1 MVSSNLNPVVS
12 LCSCPAAHHRFWGP
26 WQTKLNI
33 FLFVCLFFKTNETK
47 LSSLPENM
55 QGHQDLKQR
64 AGNSLGGH
72 AVEAQNLKKCE
83 QLKAWSAKPTLGAL
97 LFHIYN
103 LFSRPMVEKF
113 FAYPKIVEFRNSKN
127 IIAHSLSLQFLRAV
141 LDAILAY
148 SSRPCQLVCCTIH
161 PTCCCWKSGHFFQ
174 FKSVFERT
182 FLPSNNLCLGWVEG
196 SKYFKYPYMRVQ
208 TSDPTLDMYFS
219 WTHRLKQV

>member
-1 MVSSNLNPVVS
+1 M
-12 LCSCPAAHHRFWGP
+12 
-26 WQTKLNI
+26 
-33 FLFVCLFFKTNETK
+33 
-47 LSSLPENM
+47 SSLPENM

-127 IIAHSLSLQFLRAV
+127 IIAHSLYLQFLRAF
-141 LDAILAY
+141 LDPILAY
-148 SSRPCQLVCCTIH
+148 SSRPCQLVCCTTVFI
-161 PTCCCWKSGHFFQ
+161 PPVAIESQVISFNSEVCLSGP
-174 FKSVFERT
+174 S
-182 FLPSNNLCLGWVEG
+182 FLLITYVWVELRDQGTSSILNEG
-196 SKYFKYPYMRVQ
+196 SDFRSY
-208 TSDPTLDMYFS
+208 L
-219 WTHRLKQV
+219 